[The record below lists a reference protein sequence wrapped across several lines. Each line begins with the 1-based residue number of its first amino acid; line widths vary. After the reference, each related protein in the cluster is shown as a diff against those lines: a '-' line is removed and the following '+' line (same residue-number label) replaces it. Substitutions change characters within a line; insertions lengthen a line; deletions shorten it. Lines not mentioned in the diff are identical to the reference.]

1 MEGVAFAVF
10 EARTGTIFE
19 YTVQLTVGAPQLSHP
34 LKELASQMH
43 NGSVPTSIP
52 PKPRILLV
60 EDEIPLRGHLAR
72 VLSDEYIVDT
82 AGNGK
87 EALESVM
94 RSPPALVVTDIVMP
108 ELDGIELLKALR
120 STHHTQMI
128 PVLLISGRAIH
139 EQRIEGYKEGADGYL
154 AKPYTEPELRACIG
168 SMLHSARRREEAARR
183 EAIEQT
189 EQQAL
194 AERAALLESI
204 TDAFYAL
211 DRECRFT
218 YLNQRALD
226 HFNATRERLLGQV
239 VWDVFPVTRGTV
251 FHQEYERAL
260 REQRSVSFE
269 TVSPLSNR
277 WLEVRAYPTQ
287 QGLAVYFRDVTDRK
301 LAEEQLRDAD
311 QRKNDFLAI
320 LAHELR
326 NPLAPLRNGLHILK
340 LRPDADQTV
349 SQTVSMMDRQMTH
362 LVRLV
367 DDLLDVSRITRGKLE
382 LRQQKVLLTE
392 VLDHAVESVRA
403 FIESHRHELSI
414 EIRAQN
420 LLVNGDP
427 DRLAQVFSNLLLNA
441 AKYTEAGGHITLS
454 LDHENDEA
462 IITVQDNGV
471 GIPPHALEQVFEMFS
486 QVRSGEVRG
495 AEGLGIGLSLVRTLV
510 QMHSGTVSAFSDGP
524 GRGAR
529 FTVRLPRAE
538 GTVTSAVSAPP
549 TAAQNRGQR
558 VLVVDDNTDAAAS
571 LALLLEMED
580 YEVCTAADGEEA
592 VEHARTFGPHII
604 FMDLAMPRLDGLEAA
619 RRIRALPRGEH
630 VRIVAL
636 TGWGQEA
643 DRQRTRAAGM
653 DHHLI
658 KPVSLDAL
666 QNVLRILG
674 SC

>member
-1 MEGVAFAVF
+1 
-10 EARTGTIFE
+10 
-19 YTVQLTVGAPQLSHP
+19 
-34 LKELASQMH
+34 MH
-43 NGSVPTSIP
+43 NGDALTSIP

-60 EDEIPLRGHLAR
+60 EDETLLRGHLAR

-120 STHHTQMI
+120 STQRTRMI

-154 AKPYTEPELRACIG
+154 AKPYTEHELRACIG
-168 SMLHSARRREEAARR
+168 SMLQSARRREEAARR

-218 YLNQRALD
+218 YLNQRAVD
-226 HFNATRERLLGQV
+226 HFGATRERLLGQV

-251 FHQEYERAL
+251 FQQEYERAL
-260 REQRSVSFE
+260 GEQRSVSFE
-269 TVSPLSNR
+269 TVSPLSNG

-287 QGLAVYFRDVTDRK
+287 QGLAVYFRDVSDRK
-301 LAEEQLRDAD
+301 LAEEQLRQAD
-311 QRKNDFLAI
+311 QRKNEFLAI

-340 LRPDADQTV
+340 LRSDADPTV

-382 LRQQKVLLTE
+382 LRQRKVLLTE
-392 VLDHAVESVRA
+392 VLAHAVESARA
-403 FIESHRHELSI
+403 FIESHRHELTV

-420 LLVNGDP
+420 LLVDGDP

-462 IITVQDNGV
+462 VIAVQDNGV
-471 GIPPHALEQVFEMFS
+471 GIPPHALEQVFDMFS
-486 QVRSGEVRG
+486 QLRSGEVRG

-510 QMHSGTVSAFSDGP
+510 QMHCGTVSAFSDGP

-538 GTVTSAVSAPP
+538 GPVTSAVTAPP
-549 TAAQNRGQR
+549 AAAQNRGQR

-580 YEVCTAADGEEA
+580 YEVCTAADGEQAIEQ
-592 VEHARTFGPHII
+592 ARTFGPQII

-619 RRIRALPRGEH
+619 RRIRALPQGEH

-643 DRQRTRAAGM
+643 DRQRTRDAGM

-666 QNVLRILG
+666 QSVLRTLDP
-674 SC
+674 C

>member
-1 MEGVAFAVF
+1 
-10 EARTGTIFE
+10 
-19 YTVQLTVGAPQLSHP
+19 
-34 LKELASQMH
+34 MH
-43 NGSVPTSIP
+43 NGGDQTPIPT
-52 PKPRILLV
+52 KPRILLV
-60 EDEIPLRGHLAR
+60 EDETLLRGHLAR

-94 RSPPALVVTDIVMP
+94 RCAPALVVTDIVMP

-120 STHHTQMI
+120 STQHTGMI

-154 AKPYTEPELRACIG
+154 AKPYTENELRACIG
-168 SMLHSARRREEAARR
+168 SMLQSARRREEAARR

-211 DRECRFT
+211 DRDCRFT
-218 YLNQRALD
+218 YLNQRAVD
-226 HFNATRERLLGQV
+226 HFGATREKLLGQV

-251 FHQEYERAL
+251 FQQEYERAL
-260 REQRSVSFE
+260 RQQRSVSFE

-287 QGLAVYFRDVTDRK
+287 QGLTVYFRDVTDRK
-301 LAEEQLRDAD
+301 LAEEQLRQAD
-311 QRKNDFLAI
+311 QRKNEFLAI

-340 LRPDADQTV
+340 LRPDADPTV
-349 SQTVSMMDRQMTH
+349 SQTVNMMDRQMTH

-382 LRQQKVLLTE
+382 LRQRKALLSE
-392 VLDHAVESVRA
+392 ILDHAVESVRA
-403 FIESHRHELSI
+403 FIESRRHELTV

-420 LLVNGDP
+420 LLVDGDP
-427 DRLAQVFSNLLLNA
+427 DRLAQVFSNLLSNA

-462 IITVQDNGV
+462 VVAVQDNGV
-471 GIPPHALEQVFEMFS
+471 GIPPHALERVFDMFS
-486 QVRSGEVRG
+486 QVRSGQVRG

-510 QMHSGTVSAFSDGP
+510 QMHSGTVCAFSDGP

-529 FTVRLPRAE
+529 FTVRLPLAE
-538 GTVTSAVSAPP
+538 EPVMSAVTAP
-549 TAAQNRGQR
+549 TSAAQNRGQR
-558 VLVVDDNTDAAAS
+558 VLVVDDNTDAATS
-571 LALLLEMED
+571 LALLLRMED

-592 VEHARTFGPHII
+592 IEQTRTFGPQII

-619 RRIRALPRGEH
+619 RRIRALPQGEH

-643 DRQRTRAAGM
+643 DIQRTRDAGM
-653 DHHLI
+653 DHHLT

-666 QNVLRILG
+666 QSVLRGPALTRPARP
-674 SC
+674 SSNS

>member
-1 MEGVAFAVF
+1 
-10 EARTGTIFE
+10 
-19 YTVQLTVGAPQLSHP
+19 
-34 LKELASQMH
+34 MH
-43 NGSVPTSIP
+43 NGDVLTSSP

-60 EDEIPLRGHLAR
+60 EDETLLRGHLAR

-120 STHHTQMI
+120 STHRTRMI

-154 AKPYTEPELRACIG
+154 AKPYTEHELRACIG
-168 SMLHSARRREEAARR
+168 SMLQSARRREEAARR

-218 YLNQRALD
+218 YLNQRAVD
-226 HFNATRERLLGQV
+226 HFGATRERLLGQV

-251 FHQEYERAL
+251 FQQEYERAL
-260 REQRSVSFE
+260 GEQRSVSFE
-269 TVSPLSNR
+269 TVSPLSNG

-287 QGLAVYFRDVTDRK
+287 QGLAVYFRDVSDRK
-301 LAEEQLRDAD
+301 LAEEQLRQAD
-311 QRKNDFLAI
+311 QRKNEFLAI

-340 LRPDADQTV
+340 LRSDADPTV

-382 LRQQKVLLTE
+382 LRRRKVLLTE
-392 VLDHAVESVRA
+392 VLGHAVESARA
-403 FIESHRHELSI
+403 FIESHRHELTV

-420 LLVNGDP
+420 LLVDGDP

-462 IITVQDNGV
+462 VIAVQDNGV
-471 GIPPHALEQVFEMFS
+471 GIPPHALEHVFDMFS
-486 QVRSGEVRG
+486 QLRSGEVRG

-510 QMHSGTVSAFSDGP
+510 QMHCGTVCAFSDGP

-538 GTVTSAVSAPP
+538 GPVTSVVTAPP
-549 TAAQNRGQR
+549 SAAQYRGQR

-580 YEVCTAADGEEA
+580 YEVCTAADGEQAIEQ
-592 VEHARTFGPHII
+592 ARTFGPQII

-619 RRIRALPRGEH
+619 RRIRALPQGEH

-636 TGWGQEA
+636 TGWGQDA
-643 DRQRTRAAGM
+643 DRQRTRDAGM

-666 QNVLRILG
+666 RSVLRTLDP
-674 SC
+674 C

>member
-1 MEGVAFAVF
+1 
-10 EARTGTIFE
+10 
-19 YTVQLTVGAPQLSHP
+19 
-34 LKELASQMH
+34 MH
-43 NGSVPTSIP
+43 NGGVLTSIP

-60 EDEIPLRGHLAR
+60 EDETLLRGHLAR

-108 ELDGIELLKALR
+108 EFDGIELLKALR
-120 STHHTQMI
+120 STQHTGMI

-154 AKPYTEPELRACIG
+154 AKPYTEHELRACIG
-168 SMLHSARRREEAARR
+168 SMLQSARRREEAARR

-226 HFNATRERLLGQV
+226 HFGATRERLLGQV

-287 QGLAVYFRDVTDRK
+287 QGLTVYFRDVTDRK
-301 LAEEQLRDAD
+301 LAEEQLRQAD
-311 QRKNDFLAI
+311 QRKNEFLAI

-340 LRPDADQTV
+340 LRSDADPTV

-367 DDLLDVSRITRGKLE
+367 DDLLDVSRITSGKLE
-382 LRQQKVLLTE
+382 LRQRKVLLTE
-392 VLDHAVESVRA
+392 ILGHAVESARA
-403 FIESHRHELSI
+403 FIGSHRHELTI
-414 EIRAQN
+414 EIRDQN
-420 LLVNGDP
+420 LLVDGDP

-441 AKYTEAGGHITLS
+441 AKYTGAGGHIILS

-462 IITVQDNGV
+462 VIAVQDNGI
-471 GIPPHALEQVFEMFS
+471 GIPPQALEQVFDMFS
-486 QVRSGEVRG
+486 QVRSGEMRG

-510 QMHSGTVSAFSDGP
+510 QMHSGTVCAFSDGP

-529 FTVRLPRAE
+529 FTVRLPLAE
-538 GTVTSAVSAPP
+538 GPVMSAVTAPP
-549 TAAQNRGQR
+549 PAAQYRGQR

-571 LALLLEMED
+571 LALLLKMED

-592 VEHARTFGPHII
+592 IEQTRTFGPQII

-619 RRIRALPRGEH
+619 RRIRALPQGER

-643 DRQRTRAAGM
+643 DRQRTRDAGM

-666 QNVLRILG
+666 QSVLRGLRLKQLARP
-674 SC
+674 SSNS

>member
-1 MEGVAFAVF
+1 
-10 EARTGTIFE
+10 
-19 YTVQLTVGAPQLSHP
+19 
-34 LKELASQMH
+34 MH
-43 NGSVPTSIP
+43 NESVPTSIP

-60 EDEIPLRGHLAR
+60 EDETLLRGHLAR
-72 VLSDEYIVDT
+72 VLSDEYTVDT
-82 AGNGK
+82 AGNGQ

-94 RSPPALVVTDIVMP
+94 SSPPALVVTDIVMP

-154 AKPYTEPELRACIG
+154 AKPYTEHELRACIG
-168 SMLHSARRREEAARR
+168 SMLQSARRREEAARR

-189 EQQAL
+189 EQRAL
-194 AERAALLESI
+194 TERAALLESI
-204 TDAFYAL
+204 T
-211 DRECRFT
+211 
-218 YLNQRALD
+218 
-226 HFNATRERLLGQV
+226 
-239 VWDVFPVTRGTV
+239 
-251 FHQEYERAL
+251 
-260 REQRSVSFE
+260 
-269 TVSPLSNR
+269 
-277 WLEVRAYPTQ
+277 
-287 QGLAVYFRDVTDRK
+287 
-301 LAEEQLRDAD
+301 EQLRQAD
-311 QRKNDFLAI
+311 QRKNEFLAI

-340 LRPDADQTV
+340 LRSDADPTV

-382 LRQQKVLLTE
+382 LRQRKILLTE
-392 VLDHAVESVRA
+392 VLGHAVESARA
-403 FIESHRHELSI
+403 FIESHRHELTV
-414 EIRAQN
+414 EIRAQD
-420 LLVNGDP
+420 LLVDGDP

-441 AKYTEAGGHITLS
+441 AKYTEPGGHITLT
-454 LDHENDEA
+454 LEHENDEA
-462 IITVQDNGV
+462 IITVGDDGV
-471 GIPPHALEQVFEMFS
+471 GIPPHALEQVFDMFS
-486 QVRSGEVRG
+486 QLRSGEVRG
-495 AEGLGIGLSLVRTLV
+495 TEGLGIGLSLVRTLV
-510 QMHSGTVSAFSDGP
+510 QMHNGTVSAFSDGP

-538 GTVTSAVSAPP
+538 GPVTSPIAAPP
-549 TAAQNRGQR
+549 PVAHNRAQR

-592 VEHARTFGPHII
+592 IEQARTFGPQII

-619 RRIRALPRGEH
+619 RRIRALPQGEH

-643 DRQRTRAAGM
+643 DRQRTRDAGM
-653 DHHLI
+653 DHHLV

-666 QNVLRILG
+666 QTVLRGLQLKQLARP
-674 SC
+674 SSSS